1 MSTIHIVVVGA
12 SGRMGQRIISLATDD
27 SRVHIIGAVVRDAS
41 SVGITSSSLSP
52 HQNAIGFKDARSCA
66 ESLAGASNTSSCIID
81 FSSET
86 GLISSIALAQ
96 AASKESSSPCALL
109 VGTTGLSAASIDLL
123 RRESSHRAVLLT
135 PNTSL
140 GVAAVTHAART
151 LAQHL
156 GPAYRLSVTETHHT
170 RKKDAPS
177 GTAKKISAALRD
189 GGATID
195 DQSIVSHRIG
205 EVIGAHAVT
214 FTGPRDVITLSH
226 EATSRDLFAQGA
238 IDAAVWLAGR
248 QPGWYTIEN
257 VLEKQG

>member
-1 MSTIHIVVVGA
+1 MSTIHIVIVGA

-27 SRVHIIGAVVRDAS
+27 PRVRVIGAVVRDAS
-41 SVGITSSSLSP
+41 SVSIASTSLSP
-52 HQNAIGFKDARSCA
+52 HQNAIGFKDARACA
-66 ESLAGASNTSSCIID
+66 ESLARENASPACIID
-81 FSSET
+81 FSSEK

-123 RRESSHRAVLLT
+123 RRESAHRAVLLT

-156 GPAYRLSVTETHHT
+156 GAAYRLSVTETHHT

-177 GTAKKISAALRD
+177 GTAKKFSAALRD
-189 GGATID
+189 GGGSID

-205 EVIGAHAVT
+205 DVIGAHAIT
-214 FTGPRDVITLSH
+214 FTGPRDVIILSH

-248 QPGWYTIEN
+248 TPGWYTIEN
-257 VLEKQG
+257 VLEKQA